1 MNPEEL
7 RPFVATKLA
16 AVRDVVP
23 KLTATVGF
31 DGFVDEIIRVVDK
44 RASLNDYTFVPTMTK
59 LAEKVAGAAG
69 KSTNMQLVVQR
80 MKLGGNGP
88 IMANALAGMGLKVT
102 YIGNLGYPNLH
113 SVFEPMA
120 KHAKIISI
128 ADPGHT
134 DALEFEDGKIMLGK
148 HETLGDVNWAN
159 IVKRVGLP
167 TLKKLL
173 TGSHFVA
180 YVNWTMLPHMSDIWR
195 QILSKALPKAEP
207 KNKPF
212 VFFDLADPEKRT
224 AADIREALDLIQ
236 KFGRFYRVILGLNQK
251 ESHEIGEVLG
261 LNAADESKDAI
272 AELAEKI
279 FAALKIERLVVH
291 PTAYAVAVDAKG
303 SAVVDGPFCLKPM
316 ITTGAGD
323 HFNAGFC
330 LGNLLGFDKEM
341 SLLVG
346 VSTSGFYVRTGK
358 SPAVA
363 DLVKFMRN
371 WPTR

>member
-7 RPFVATKLA
+7 RPFVAAKLA
-16 AVRDVVP
+16 AAKGAVP

-44 RASLNDYTFVPTMTK
+44 RASLNEYTFVPTMTK
-59 LAEKVAGAAG
+59 LAEKVGGAAG

-102 YIGNLGYPNLH
+102 YIGNLGFPNLH

-173 TGSHFVA
+173 TGSAFVA

-207 KNKPF
+207 KHKPV

-251 ESHEIGEVLG
+251 EAHEIGEVLG
-261 LNAADESKDAI
+261 INTADESKDSI

-303 SAVVDGPFCLKPM
+303 AAVVDGPFCVRPL

-358 SPAVA
+358 SPSVA

-371 WPTR
+371 WPTS

>member
-1 MNPEEL
+1 MTPEDL
-7 RPFVATKLA
+7 RSLA
-16 AVRDVVP
+16 AAKLSAARNAVP
-23 KLTATVGF
+23 KLSATIGF

-44 RASLNDYTFVPTMTK
+44 RESLDKYTFVPTMAK

-69 KSTNMQLVVQR
+69 KSTNMQLVVQM

-102 YIGNLGYPNLH
+102 YIGNLGFPNLH

-120 KHAKIISI
+120 KRAKVISI

-148 HETLGDVNWAN
+148 HETLGDVNWQN

-173 TGSHFVA
+173 TGSSFVA

-207 KNKPF
+207 KHKPV

-224 AADIREALDLIQ
+224 AADIRGALDLIQ

-251 ESHEIGEVLG
+251 EAHEIGEVLS
-261 LNAADESKDAI
+261 LNTDDESKDSI
-272 AELAEKI
+272 QELAEKI

-303 SAVVDGPFCLKPM
+303 SALVDGPFCVKPL

-363 DLVKFMRN
+363 DLVEFMRN
-371 WPTR
+371 WPSN

>member
-7 RPFVATKLA
+7 RPFVAAKLA
-16 AVRDVVP
+16 AAKGLVP

-44 RASLNDYTFVPTMTK
+44 RESLDKYTFVPTMTK

-69 KSTNMQLVVQR
+69 KSTNMQLVVQM

-88 IMANALAGMGLKVT
+88 IMANALASMGLKVT

-120 KHAKIISI
+120 KRAKVISI

-148 HETLGDVNWAN
+148 HETLGDVNWQN

-173 TGSHFVA
+173 TGSSFVA

-207 KNKPF
+207 KHKPV

-224 AADIREALDLIQ
+224 AADIRGALDLIQ

-251 ESHEIGEVLG
+251 EAHEIGEVLG
-261 LNAADESKDAI
+261 INTDDESKDSI
-272 AELAEKI
+272 QELAEKI
-279 FAALKIERLVVH
+279 FTALKIERLVVH

-303 SAVVDGPFCLKPM
+303 SALVDGPFCVKPL

-371 WPTR
+371 WPSN

>member
-7 RPFVATKLA
+7 RPLVAAKLA
-16 AVRDVVP
+16 AAKAAVP

-44 RASLNDYTFVPTMTK
+44 RASLNEYTYVPTMAK

-120 KHAKIISI
+120 QHAKIISI

-207 KNKPF
+207 KHKPV

-224 AADIREALDLIQ
+224 VADIRAALDLIQ

-251 ESHEIGEVLG
+251 EAHEIGEVLG
-261 LNAADESKDAI
+261 LKAADEAKDSI
-272 AELAEKI
+272 AELAKNI

-303 SAVVDGPFCLKPM
+303 SALVDGPFCMRPL

-358 SPAVA
+358 SPSVA

-371 WPTR
+371 WPKS

>member
-7 RPFVATKLA
+7 RPFVAAKLA
-16 AVRDVVP
+16 AAKSAVP

-44 RASLNDYTFVPTMTK
+44 RAALDQYTFVPTMTK

-69 KSTNMQLVVQR
+69 KSTNMQLVVQM

-88 IMANALAGMGLKVT
+88 IMANALASMGLKVT
-102 YIGNLGYPNLH
+102 YIGNLGFPNLH

-120 KHAKIISI
+120 RRAKVISI

-173 TGSHFVA
+173 TGSSFVA

-207 KNKPF
+207 KHKPA

-236 KFGRFYRVILGLNQK
+236 KFGKFYRVILGLNQK
-251 ESHEIGEVLG
+251 EAHEIGEVLG
-261 LNAADESKDAI
+261 HNVADESKVSI
-272 AELAEKI
+272 AELAANI

-303 SAVVDGPFCLKPM
+303 SALVDGPFCVKPL

-371 WPTR
+371 WPSN